1 MTRKLY
7 YEDSHLAQFT
17 ATVTSC
23 TAAGKRWHVV
33 LDRTAFFPEG
43 GGQPGDTG
51 TLGEAKVLDT
61 REGMEDVVHVT
72 DRPLAVGAEVEGRLD
87 WGQRFGRMQNHS
99 GEHIVSGLVHSR
111 HGGTNVGFH
120 MGDDGMLLD
129 FDVELS
135 AEQLAEIELLANEA
149 VWADL
154 PVRAEFPAPEVLA
167 ALDYRSK
174 LDLTEDVRI
183 VTIPGVDQCA
193 CCAPHVARTGEIGV
207 IKVLDVTRHRGGVRV
222 RVICGRDA
230 LLDYRMKHDG
240 LGQVAVLFSAKPEKA
255 AAAAV
260 RVNDQLQD
268 VKRTLGE
275 VQRELIRVK
284 LAAIGETEGN
294 LVLFEPVLDGAG
306 LRDLVT
312 GAMDR
317 VGGVCAA
324 FSGSEKTGFQYVIG
338 SRHVDLRAKAKEINA
353 ALEGRGGGAPEMIQ
367 GTAKCTRRTIRTYF
381 GVE

>member
-23 TAAGKRWHVV
+23 TEAGKRWHVV

-51 TLGEAKVLDT
+51 TLGEARVLDT
-61 REGMEDVVHVT
+61 REGMDDVVHVT
-72 DRPLAVGAEVEGRLD
+72 DRPLAVGTEVEGRLD

-129 FDVELS
+129 FDVELT
-135 AEQLAEIELLANEA
+135 AEQLAAIELLANEA

-207 IKVLDVTRHRGGVRV
+207 IKILDAMRHRGGTRV

-230 LLDYRMKHDG
+230 LLDYRTKHDG
-240 LGQVAVLFSAKPEKA
+240 LGRVAVLFSAKPEKA
-255 AAAAV
+255 ADAAV
-260 RVNDQLQD
+260 RVNDQLQET
-268 VKRTLGE
+268 KRTLGE
-275 VQRELIRVK
+275 VQRELVRVK
-284 LAAIGETEGN
+284 LAAIGETEGD

-367 GTAKCTRRTIRTYF
+367 GTAKCTRRTIRT
-381 GVE
+381 

>member
-7 YEDSHLAQFT
+7 YEDSHLRQFT

-23 TAAGKRWHVV
+23 TEAGKRWHVV

-61 REGMEDVVHVT
+61 REGMDDVIHVT
-72 DRPLAVGAEVEGRLD
+72 DRPLPVGASVDGSLD
-87 WGQRFGRMQNHS
+87 WQQRFGRMQDHS
-99 GEHIVSGLVHSR
+99 GEHIVSGLVHR
-111 HGGTNVGFH
+111 HHGGQNVGFH

-154 PVRAEFPAPEVLA
+154 PVRAEFPAPDVLA
-167 ALDYRSK
+167 GMDYRSK

-193 CCAPHVARTGEIGV
+193 CCAPHVAHTGEIGV
-207 IKVLDVTRHRGGVRV
+207 IKILDAMRHRGGTRV
-222 RVICGRDA
+222 RVICGRGA
-230 LLDYRMKHDG
+230 LLDYRRKHDG
-240 LGQVAVLFSAKPEKA
+240 LGRVAVLFSAKPEKA
-255 AAAAV
+255 ADAAV
-260 RVNDQLQD
+260 RVNDQLQET
-268 VKRTLGE
+268 KRTLGE
-275 VQRELIRVK
+275 VQRELVRVK
-284 LAAIGETEGN
+284 LAAIGETAGD

-306 LRDLVT
+306 LRELVT

-367 GTAKCTRRTIRTYF
+367 GTARCTRRAIRSYF
-381 GVE
+381 KVE